1 MLSSSKV
8 AKPVDGSD
16 AGHSAVPIWSMI
28 PDLSEVGEI
37 DVGWRTSGGGG
48 GGGGGGGKPR
58 VA

>member
-28 PDLSEVGEI
+28 LDLSEVGKF
-37 DVGWRTSGGGG
+37 DMGWCTS
-48 GGGGGGGKPR
+48 GGGGGKPR